1 MGTNLFLPLLS
12 CGRGEPAP
20 RPIDLRFGLV
30 LHFGPYF
37 LGELGPVFDLGALI
51 LSYIEGG

>member
-51 LSYIEGG
+51 LSYVEGG

>member
-1 MGTNLFLPLLS
+1 MGTSLFLPLLS

-20 RPIDLRFGLV
+20 RPIDLRLGLV

-37 LGELGPVFDLGALI
+37 LGNLDQSFDLGALI
-51 LSYIEGG
+51 LSYVEGG